1 MKKTN
6 KSALHFINEVAGKSR
21 LYIIF
26 LLLVQTV
33 LGISS
38 VFYALLLRGLID
50 CAVAHDSSK
59 MLTYCILFAALV
71 AGQIALRAVLRFL
84 EEYAKA
90 TYENAF
96 KSRLFA
102 GLLTHNYGAVTA
114 THSGEWM
121 NRLTSDTVVVSE
133 GLATIVPGVAG
144 MVTKMA
150 GALVVIL
157 IMETRFAY
165 ILVPGGVLLVLL
177 TYIFRKQLKKLHKQM
192 QEKDGLVRIF
202 LQEHL
207 GSLMIV
213 KAFGKEADSLTEAE
227 SHMSEHKKAR
237 MRKNHFSN
245 VCNIGFG
252 AVMNGAYVLGAV
264 YGAFG
269 IYNGTMTYGTFM
281 AMLQLISQIQNP
293 FANITGY
300 LPKYFA
306 MLASAERLMEIEAYE
321 KDKVREA
328 NDNYAGDE
336 ECVADAGDIEH
347 RYYADNK
354 DDDSKVRG
362 WKNHDS
368 TIDNNGAEYSGSID
382 KSRKSRHI
390 PDNST
395 FGLSHVDFTYLPPVV
410 IEGDTIMPIVLKDYS
425 LMIRKGEFVAF
436 TGPSGCGKSTVLKLM
451 MGLYTVDAGEVYG
464 CERSMFA
471 YVPQGN
477 QLMSGSIQDIITF
490 SDKNRTG
497 DEAGIHRAL
506 QIACADGFIAELEH
520 GIDTLLG
527 ECGLGLSEGQMQR
540 LAIARAIYSDRPVLL
555 LDEAT
560 SALDAG
566 TEETV
571 LENLRSMTDKTVII
585 VTHRPAAL
593 KLCDRQVAFGEERG

>member
-1 MKKTN
+1 MRKTN

-26 LLLVQTV
+26 LLLVQMA

-38 VFYALLLRGLID
+38 VVYALLLRGLID
-50 CAVAHDSSK
+50 GAVAHDRYR
-59 MLTYCILFAALV
+59 MLSYFVMFAALV

-84 EEYAKA
+84 EEFSKA
-90 TYENAF
+90 AYENAF
-96 KSRLFA
+96 KKRLFA
-102 GLLTHNYGAVTA
+102 GLLTHSYGVVTA

-144 MVTKMA
+144 MATKMS

-157 IMETRFAY
+157 IMEPRFVY
-165 ILVPGGVLLVLL
+165 ILLPGGVLLVLL
-177 TYIFRKQLKKLHKQM
+177 TYTFRKQLKKLHKQM

-207 GSLMIV
+207 GSMLIV
-213 KAFGKEADSLTEAE
+213 KAFGREEDTLSQAVW
-227 SHMSEHKKAR
+227 HMDEHKKAR
-237 MRKNHFSN
+237 MHKNHFSN

-306 MLASAERLMEIEAYE
+306 MLASAERLMEVEAYE
-321 KDKVREA
+321 KDKVRA
-328 NDNYAGDE
+328 WDAVCAKARMSDE
-336 ECVADAGDIEH
+336 Q
-347 RYYADNK
+347 
-354 DDDSKVRG
+354 
-362 WKNHDS
+362 
-368 TIDNNGAEYSGSID
+368 SGYIS
-382 KSRKSRHI
+382 
-390 PDNST
+390 DNST
-395 FGLSHVDFTYLPPVV
+395 FGLSHVDFTYLPPV
-410 IEGDTIMPIVLKDYS
+410 ITEGDTVMPIVLKDYS
-425 LMIRKGEFVAF
+425 LEIRKGEFVAF
-436 TGPSGCGKSTVLKLM
+436 TGPSGCGKSTVLKLL

-464 CERSMFA
+464 CRRNMFA

-477 QLMSGSIQDIITF
+477 QLMSGSIRDIITF
-490 SDKNRTG
+490 SDKDKSG
-497 DEAGIHRAL
+497 DESGIYRAL
-506 QIACADGFIAELEH
+506 RIACANGFIAELEQ

-527 ECGLGLSEGQMQR
+527 ERGLGLSEGQMQR

-566 TEETV
+566 TEEAV

-593 KLCDRQVAFGEERG
+593 KLCDRQVAFGEKYGKN

>member
-1 MKKTN
+1 MRKTN

-21 LYIIF
+21 LYILF
-26 LLLVQTV
+26 LLFLQMV

-50 CAVAHDSSK
+50 GAVAHDSSK
-59 MLTYCILFAALV
+59 MITYCVLFAALV
-71 AGQIALRAVLRFL
+71 VGQIALRAVLRFL

-114 THSGEWM
+114 IHSGEWM

-157 IMETRFAY
+157 IMEPRFAY
-165 ILVPGGVLLVLL
+165 ILVPGGILLVLL

-192 QEKDGLVRIF
+192 QEKDGFVRIF

-252 AVMNGAYVLGAV
+252 AVMNGAYVFGAV

-306 MLASAERLMEIEAYE
+306 MLASAERLMEIEAYA
-321 KDKVREA
+321 KDKSYGQK
-328 NDNYAGDE
+328 NYDN
-336 ECVADAGDIEH
+336 
-347 RYYADNK
+347 
-354 DDDSKVRG
+354 
-362 WKNHDS
+362 
-368 TIDNNGAEYSGSID
+368 TIDNNGAKYSGSID
-382 KSRKSRHI
+382 KSRKSRHS

-395 FGLSHVDFTYLPPVV
+395 FGLSHVDFTYLPPV
-410 IEGDTIMPIVLKDYS
+410 ITEGDTIMPIVLKDYS
-425 LMIRKGEFVAF
+425 LMIRKSEFVAF
-436 TGPSGCGKSTVLKLM
+436 TGPSGCGKSTVLKLL

-464 CERSMFA
+464 CDRSMFA

-477 QLMSGSIQDIITF
+477 QLMSGSIRDIITF

-506 QIACADGFIAELEH
+506 QIACADGFIAELEQ

-527 ECGLGLSEGQMQR
+527 ERGLGLSEGQMQR

-566 TEETV
+566 TEEAV

-593 KLCDRQVAFGEERG
+593 KLCDRQVAFGEEK

>member
-1 MKKTN
+1 MRKTN

-26 LLLVQTV
+26 LLLVQMA

-38 VFYALLLRGLID
+38 VVYALLLRGLID
-50 CAVAHDSSK
+50 GAVAHDRYR
-59 MLTYCILFAALV
+59 MLSYFVMFAALV

-84 EEYAKA
+84 EEFSKA
-90 TYENAF
+90 AYENAF
-96 KSRLFA
+96 KKRLFA
-102 GLLTHNYGAVTA
+102 GLLTHSYGVVTA

-133 GLATIVPGVAG
+133 GFATIVPGVAG
-144 MVTKMA
+144 MATKMA

-157 IMETRFAY
+157 IMEPRFVY
-165 ILVPGGVLLVLL
+165 ILLPGGVLLVLL

-207 GSLMIV
+207 GSLLIV
-213 KAFGKEADSLTEAE
+213 KAFGREEDTLSQAVW
-227 SHMSEHKKAR
+227 HMDEHKKAR
-237 MRKNHFSN
+237 MHKNHFSN

-306 MLASAERLMEIEAYE
+306 MLASAERLMEVEAYE
-321 KDKVREA
+321 KDKVRA
-328 NDNYAGDE
+328 WDAVCAKDRMSDE
-336 ECVADAGDIEH
+336 Q
-347 RYYADNK
+347 
-354 DDDSKVRG
+354 
-362 WKNHDS
+362 
-368 TIDNNGAEYSGSID
+368 SGY
-382 KSRKSRHI
+382 I

-395 FGLSHVDFTYLPPVV
+395 FGLSHVDFTYLPPV
-410 IEGDTIMPIVLKDYS
+410 ITEGDTVMPIVLKDCS
-425 LMIRKGEFVAF
+425 LEIRKGEFVAF
-436 TGPSGCGKSTVLKLM
+436 TGPSGCGKSTVLKLL

-464 CERSMFA
+464 CRRNMFA

-477 QLMSGSIQDIITF
+477 QLMSGSIRDIITF
-490 SDKNRTG
+490 SDKDKSG
-497 DEAGIHRAL
+497 DESGIYRAL
-506 QIACADGFIAELEH
+506 RIACANGFIAELEQ

-527 ECGLGLSEGQMQR
+527 ERGLGLSEGQMQR

-566 TEETV
+566 TEEAV

-593 KLCDRQVAFGEERG
+593 KLCDRQVAFGEKDGKN

>member
-21 LYIIF
+21 LYILF
-26 LLLVQTV
+26 LLFLQMV

-50 CAVAHDSSK
+50 GAVAHDSKK
-59 MLTYCILFAALV
+59 MLTFCVLFAALV

-96 KSRLFA
+96 KKRLFA

-157 IMETRFAY
+157 IMEPRFAY
-165 ILVPGGVLLVLL
+165 ILVPGGILLVLL

-252 AVMNGAYVLGAV
+252 AVMNGAYVFGAV

-306 MLASAERLMEIEAYE
+306 MLASAERLMEIEAYA
-321 KDKVREA
+321 KDKSYGQK
-328 NDNYAGDE
+328 NYDN
-336 ECVADAGDIEH
+336 
-347 RYYADNK
+347 
-354 DDDSKVRG
+354 
-362 WKNHDS
+362 
-368 TIDNNGAEYSGSID
+368 TIDNNGAKYSGSID
-382 KSRKSRHI
+382 KSRKSRHS

-395 FGLSHVDFTYLPPVV
+395 FGLSHVDFTYLPPV
-410 IEGDTIMPIVLKDYS
+410 ITEGDTIMPIVLKDYS

-464 CERSMFA
+464 CDRAMFA

-477 QLMSGSIQDIITF
+477 QLMSGSIRDIITF

-506 QIACADGFIAELEH
+506 QIACADGFIAELEQ

-527 ECGLGLSEGQMQR
+527 ERGLGLSEGQMQR

-566 TEETV
+566 TEEAV

-593 KLCDRQVAFGEERG
+593 KLCDRQIAFGEEK

>member
-1 MKKTN
+1 MRKN
-6 KSALHFINEVAGKSR
+6 NRSALWFISEVAGYSK

-26 LLLVQTV
+26 LLLVQMV

-50 CAVAHDSSK
+50 GAVAHDKTK
-59 MLTYCILFAALV
+59 MLSYCFLFVTLV
-71 AGQIALRAVLRFL
+71 VGQIALRALLRFL
-84 EEYAKA
+84 EEFSKA

-96 KSRLFA
+96 KKRLFA

-121 NRLTSDTVVVSE
+121 NRLTSDTVVVAE

-157 IMETRFAY
+157 IMEPRFAY
-165 ILVPGGVLLVLL
+165 ILVPGGILLVLL
-177 TYIFRKQLKKLHKQM
+177 TYIFRRQLKKLHKQM
-192 QEKDGLVRIF
+192 QEKDGLVRVF

-213 KAFGKEADSLTEAE
+213 KAFGREEDSLSQADECME
-227 SHMSEHKKAR
+227 EHKRAR

-245 VCNIGFG
+245 VCNVGFG
-252 AVMNGAYVLGAV
+252 TVMNGAYVLGAV
-264 YGAFG
+264 YGTFG

-306 MLASAERLMEIEAYE
+306 MIASAERLMEIEGYSEDVENTE
-321 KDKVREA
+321 KS
-328 NDNYAGDE
+328 E
-336 ECVADAGDIEH
+336 E
-347 RYYADNK
+347 
-354 DDDSKVRG
+354 
-362 WKNHDS
+362 
-368 TIDNNGAEYSGSID
+368 
-382 KSRKSRHI
+382 
-390 PDNST
+390 

-410 IEGDTIMPIVLKDYS
+410 TGENTAMPAVLKDYS
-425 LMIRKGEFVAF
+425 LEIRRGEFVAF
-436 TGPSGCGKSTVLKLM
+436 TGPSGCGKSTVLKLL

-464 CERSMFA
+464 CSRSMFA

-477 QLMSGSIQDIITF
+477 QLMSGSIRDIITF
-490 SDKNRTG
+490 SDKNKVE
-497 DEAGIHRAL
+497 DEAGIWRAAE
-506 QIACADGFIAELEH
+506 IACADSFLSELEQ

-527 ECGLGLSEGQMQR
+527 ERGLGLSEGQMQR
-540 LAIARAIYSDRPVLL
+540 LAIARAVYSDRPVLL

-566 TEETV
+566 TEQAV
-571 LENLRSMTDKTVII
+571 LENLRNMTDKTVII

-593 KLCDRQVAFGEERG
+593 KLCDRQIAFGENADS

>member
-1 MKKTN
+1 MMKN
-6 KSALHFINEVAGKSR
+6 RKSAMHFINEIAGKSR

-26 LLLVQTV
+26 LLLVQMV

-38 VFYALLLRGLID
+38 VFYAMLLRGLID
-50 CAVAHDSSK
+50 GAVAHDSKK
-59 MLTYCILFAALV
+59 MLTFCVLFAALV
-71 AGQIALRAVLRFL
+71 VGQIALRAVLRFL

-133 GLATIVPGVAG
+133 GLATIVPGVSG

-157 IMETRFAY
+157 IMEPRFAY
-165 ILVPGGVLLVLL
+165 ILVPGGILLVLL
-177 TYIFRKQLKKLHKQM
+177 TYIFRKQLKKRHKQM
-192 QEKDGLVRIF
+192 QEKDGFVRIF

-213 KAFGKEADSLTEAE
+213 KAFGKEEDSLTEAE

-252 AVMNGAYVLGAV
+252 AVMNGAYVFGAV

-306 MLASAERLMEIEAYE
+306 MLASAERLMEIEAYK
-321 KDKVREA
+321 KDEVR
-328 NDNYAGDE
+328 AGDE
-336 ECVADAGDIEH
+336 V
-347 RYYADNK
+347 YN
-354 DDDSKVRG
+354 V
-362 WKNHDS
+362 
-368 TIDNNGAEYSGSID
+368 
-382 KSRKSRHI
+382 
-390 PDNST
+390 DNST
-395 FGLSHVDFTYLPPVV
+395 FGLSHVDFTYLPPV
-410 IEGDTIMPIVLKDYS
+410 ITEGDAIMPIVLKDYS

-451 MGLYTVDAGEVYG
+451 MGLYTVDAGEVHG
-464 CERSMFA
+464 CDRSMFA

-477 QLMSGSIQDIITF
+477 QLMSGSIRDIITF
-490 SDKNRTG
+490 SDKDKTG
-497 DEAGIHRAL
+497 DEVGIYRAL
-506 QIACADGFIAELEH
+506 HIACADGFIAELEH

-527 ECGLGLSEGQMQR
+527 ERGMGLSEGQMQR

-566 TEETV
+566 TEEAV

-593 KLCDRQVAFGEERG
+593 KLCDRQVVFGEEK

>member
-21 LYIIF
+21 LYILF
-26 LLLVQTV
+26 LLFLQMV

-50 CAVAHDSSK
+50 GAVAHDSKK
-59 MLTYCILFAALV
+59 MLTFCVLFAALV

-144 MVTKMA
+144 MITKMA

-157 IMETRFAY
+157 IMEPRFAY
-165 ILVPGGVLLVLL
+165 ILVPGGILLVLL

-192 QEKDGLVRIF
+192 QEKDGFVRIF

-252 AVMNGAYVLGAV
+252 AVMNGAYVFGAV

-306 MLASAERLMEIEAYE
+306 MLASAERLMEIEAYA
-321 KDKVREA
+321 KDKSYGQK
-328 NDNYAGDE
+328 NYDN
-336 ECVADAGDIEH
+336 
-347 RYYADNK
+347 
-354 DDDSKVRG
+354 
-362 WKNHDS
+362 
-368 TIDNNGAEYSGSID
+368 TIDNNGAKYSGSID
-382 KSRKSRHI
+382 KSRKSRHS

-395 FGLSHVDFTYLPPVV
+395 FGLSHVDFTYLPPV
-410 IEGDTIMPIVLKDYS
+410 ITEGDTIMPIVLKDYS
-425 LMIRKGEFVAF
+425 LMIRKSEFVAF
-436 TGPSGCGKSTVLKLM
+436 TGPSGCGKSTVLKLL

-464 CERSMFA
+464 CDRSMFA

-477 QLMSGSIQDIITF
+477 QLMSGSIRDIITF

-497 DEAGIHRAL
+497 DEAGIHGAL
-506 QIACADGFIAELEH
+506 QIACADGFIAELEQ

-527 ECGLGLSEGQMQR
+527 ERGLGLSEGQMQR

-566 TEETV
+566 TEEAV

-593 KLCDRQVAFGEERG
+593 KLCDRQVAFGEEK

>member
-1 MKKTN
+1 M
-6 KSALHFINEVAGKSR
+6 
-21 LYIIF
+21 
-26 LLLVQTV
+26 V

-50 CAVAHDSSK
+50 GAVAHDKTK
-59 MLTYCILFAALV
+59 MLTYCFLFAALV
-71 AGQIALRAVLRFL
+71 VGQIALRALLRFL
-84 EEYAKA
+84 EEFSKA

-96 KSRLFA
+96 KKRLFA

-121 NRLTSDTVVVSE
+121 NRLTSDTVVVAE

-157 IMETRFAY
+157 IMEPRFAY
-165 ILVPGGVLLVLL
+165 ILVPGGILLVLL
-177 TYIFRKQLKKLHKQM
+177 TYIFRRQLKKLHKQM
-192 QEKDGLVRIF
+192 QEKDGLVRVF

-213 KAFGKEADSLTEAE
+213 KAFGREADSLSQADECME
-227 SHMSEHKKAR
+227 EHKRAR

-245 VCNIGFG
+245 VCNVGFG

-264 YGAFG
+264 YGTFG

-306 MLASAERLMEIEAYE
+306 MLASAERLMEIEGYSEDVENTE
-321 KDKVREA
+321 KSSM
-328 NDNYAGDE
+328 Y
-336 ECVADAGDIEH
+336 
-347 RYYADNK
+347 
-354 DDDSKVRG
+354 
-362 WKNHDS
+362 
-368 TIDNNGAEYSGSID
+368 TIQED
-382 KSRKSRHI
+382 KSVSNGLTQGVDREM
-390 PDNST
+390 DYGT

-410 IEGDTIMPIVLKDYS
+410 TGEDTVMPVVLKDYS
-425 LMIRKGEFVAF
+425 LKIKKGEFIAF
-436 TGPSGCGKSTVLKLM
+436 TGPSGCGKSTVLKLL

-464 CERSMFA
+464 CSRSMFA

-477 QLMSGSIQDIITF
+477 QLMSGSIRDIITF
-490 SDKNRTG
+490 SDKNKVE
-497 DEAGIHRAL
+497 DEAGIWRAVE
-506 QIACADGFIAELEH
+506 IACADSFISELEQ

-527 ECGLGLSEGQMQR
+527 ERGLGLSEGQMQR
-540 LAIARAIYSDRPVLL
+540 LAIARAVYSDRPVLL

-566 TEETV
+566 TEQAV
-571 LENLRSMTDKTVII
+571 LENLRNMTDKTVII

-593 KLCDRQVAFGEERG
+593 KLCDRQIAFGENAAS

>member
-1 MKKTN
+1 M
-6 KSALHFINEVAGKSR
+6 
-21 LYIIF
+21 
-26 LLLVQTV
+26 
-33 LGISS
+33 
-38 VFYALLLRGLID
+38 
-50 CAVAHDSSK
+50 AHDSSK
-59 MLTYCILFAALV
+59 MITYCILFAALV

-90 TYENAF
+90 TYENEF

-144 MVTKMA
+144 MITKMA
-150 GALVVIL
+150 GALVIIL
-157 IMETRFAY
+157 IMEPRFAY

-177 TYIFRKQLKKLHKQM
+177 SYIFRKQLKKLHKQM

-202 LQEHL
+202 LQENL

-213 KAFGKEADSLTEAE
+213 KAFGKEKDSLTEAE

-252 AVMNGAYVLGAV
+252 AVMNGAYVFGAV

-306 MLASAERLMEIEAYE
+306 MLASAERLMEIEAYK
-321 KDKVREA
+321 KDEVR
-328 NDNYAGDE
+328 AGDE
-336 ECVADAGDIEH
+336 V
-347 RYYADNK
+347 YN
-354 DDDSKVRG
+354 V
-362 WKNHDS
+362 
-368 TIDNNGAEYSGSID
+368 
-382 KSRKSRHI
+382 
-390 PDNST
+390 DNST
-395 FGLSHVDFTYLPPVV
+395 FGLSHVDFTYLPPV
-410 IEGDTIMPIVLKDYS
+410 ITEGDAIMPIVLKDYS

-464 CERSMFA
+464 CDRLMFA

-477 QLMSGSIQDIITF
+477 QLMSGSIRDIITF
-490 SDKNRTG
+490 SDKDKTG
-497 DEAGIHRAL
+497 DEVGIYRAL
-506 QIACADGFIAELEH
+506 HIACADGFIAELEH

-527 ECGLGLSEGQMQR
+527 ERGMGLSEGQMQR

-566 TEETV
+566 TEEAV

-593 KLCDRQVAFGEERG
+593 KLCDRQVVFGEEK

>member
-1 MKKTN
+1 MYLLNSDGGMTRLSMRKTN

-26 LLLVQTV
+26 LLLVQMV

-50 CAVAHDSSK
+50 GAVAHDSKK
-59 MLTYCILFAALV
+59 MLTFCVLFAALV
-71 AGQIALRAVLRFL
+71 VGQIALRAVLRFL

-144 MVTKMA
+144 MITKMA

-157 IMETRFAY
+157 IMEPRFAY
-165 ILVPGGVLLVLL
+165 ILVPGGILLVLL

-252 AVMNGAYVLGAV
+252 AVMNGAYVFGAV

-306 MLASAERLMEIEAYE
+306 MLASAERLMEIEVYE
-321 KDKVREA
+321 KDKVRALEKVCA
-328 NDNYAGDE
+328 
-336 ECVADAGDIEH
+336 
-347 RYYADNK
+347 
-354 DDDSKVRG
+354 KVRMS
-362 WKNHDS
+362 D
-368 TIDNNGAEYSGSID
+368 EQ
-382 KSRKSRHI
+382 SRYT

-395 FGLSHVDFTYLPPVV
+395 FGLSHVDFTYLPPV
-410 IEGDTIMPIVLKDYS
+410 ITEGDTIMPIVLKDCS

-436 TGPSGCGKSTVLKLM
+436 TGSSGCGKSTVLKLL

-464 CERSMFA
+464 CDRSMFA

-477 QLMSGSIQDIITF
+477 QLMSGSIRDIITF
-490 SDKNRTG
+490 SDKDKSG
-497 DEAGIHRAL
+497 DEAGIYRAL
-506 QIACADGFIAELEH
+506 RIACADGFIAELEQ

-527 ECGLGLSEGQMQR
+527 ERGLGLSEGQMQR

-566 TEETV
+566 TEEAV
-571 LENLRSMTDKTVII
+571 LWNLRSMTDKTVII

-593 KLCDRQVAFGEERG
+593 KLCDRQVAFGEEK

>member
-1 MKKTN
+1 MKKN
-6 KSALHFINEVAGKSR
+6 KSALHYISEVAGHGK
-21 LYIIF
+21 LYILF
-26 LLLVQTV
+26 LLLVQMV

-50 CAVAHDSSK
+50 GAVAHDRYR
-59 MLTYCILFAALV
+59 MLSYCVMFAALV

-84 EEYAKA
+84 EEFSKA
-90 TYENAF
+90 AYENAF
-96 KSRLFA
+96 KKRLFA
-102 GLLTHNYGAVTA
+102 DLLTRSYGVVTA

-121 NRLTSDTVVVSE
+121 NRLTSDTVVVAE

-157 IMETRFAY
+157 VMEPRFAY

-213 KAFGKEADSLTEAE
+213 KAFGREEDTLTQAVL
-227 SHMSEHKKAR
+227 HMDEHKKAR

-245 VCNIGFG
+245 ICNIGFG

-269 IYNGTMTYGTFM
+269 IYNGSMTYGTFM

-306 MLASAERLMEIEAYE
+306 MLASAERLMEIEGYGEDAE
-321 KDKVREA
+321 NVAIHAAKDA
-328 NDNYAGDE
+328 
-336 ECVADAGDIEH
+336 
-347 RYYADNK
+347 
-354 DDDSKVRG
+354 DDSYGETMDEPAHVSDG
-362 WKNHDS
+362 L
-368 TIDNNGAEYSGSID
+368 TSG
-382 KSRKSRHI
+382 
-390 PDNST
+390 T
-395 FGLSHVDFTYLPPVV
+395 AFGLSHVDFTYLPPV
-410 IEGDTIMPIVLKDYS
+410 ITEGETVMPIVLKDYS
-425 LMIRKGEFVAF
+425 LEIRKGEFVAF
-436 TGPSGCGKSTVLKLM
+436 TGPSGCGKSTVLKIL

-464 CERSMFA
+464 CRRNMFA

-477 QLMSGSIQDIITF
+477 QLMSGSIRDIITF
-490 SDKNRTG
+490 SDSSKQQ

-506 QIACADGFIAELEH
+506 QIVCADGFIAELEQD
-520 GIDTLLG
+520 IDTLLG
-527 ECGLGLSEGQMQR
+527 ERGLGLSEGQMQR
-540 LAIARAIYSDRPVLL
+540 LAIARAVYSDRPVLL

-560 SALDAG
+560 SALDAE
-566 TEETV
+566 TEKAV
-571 LENLRSMTDKTVII
+571 LENLRSMTEKTVII

-593 KLCDRQVAFGEERG
+593 KLCDRRIIFGEKEGG

>member
-1 MKKTN
+1 MRKTN
-6 KSALHFINEVAGKSR
+6 KSALHFINEVAGKGR

-26 LLLVQTV
+26 LLLVQMV

-50 CAVAHDSSK
+50 GAVAHDSSK
-59 MLTYCILFAALV
+59 MITYCILFAALV

-90 TYENAF
+90 TYENEF

-144 MVTKMA
+144 MITKMA
-150 GALVVIL
+150 GALVIIL
-157 IMETRFAY
+157 IMEPRFAY

-177 TYIFRKQLKKLHKQM
+177 SYIFRKQLKKRHKQM

-213 KAFGKEADSLTEAE
+213 KAFGKEKDSLTEAE

-252 AVMNGAYVLGAV
+252 AVMNGAYVFGAV

-306 MLASAERLMEIEAYE
+306 MLASAERLMEIEAYK
-321 KDKVREA
+321 KDEVR
-328 NDNYAGDE
+328 AGDE
-336 ECVADAGDIEH
+336 V
-347 RYYADNK
+347 YN
-354 DDDSKVRG
+354 V
-362 WKNHDS
+362 
-368 TIDNNGAEYSGSID
+368 
-382 KSRKSRHI
+382 
-390 PDNST
+390 DNST
-395 FGLSHVDFTYLPPVV
+395 FGLSHVDFTYLPPV
-410 IEGDTIMPIVLKDYS
+410 ITEGDAIMPIVLKDYS

-464 CERSMFA
+464 CDRLMFA

-477 QLMSGSIQDIITF
+477 QLMSGSIRDIITF
-490 SDKNRTG
+490 SDKDKTG
-497 DEAGIHRAL
+497 DEVGIYRAL
-506 QIACADGFIAELEH
+506 HIACADGFIAELEH

-527 ECGLGLSEGQMQR
+527 ERGMGLSEGQMQR

-566 TEETV
+566 TEEAV

-593 KLCDRQVAFGEERG
+593 KLCDRQVVFGEEK

>member
-1 MKKTN
+1 M
-6 KSALHFINEVAGKSR
+6 A
-21 LYIIF
+21 
-26 LLLVQTV
+26 

-38 VFYALLLRGLID
+38 VVYALLLRGLID
-50 CAVAHDSSK
+50 GAVAHDRYR
-59 MLTYCILFAALV
+59 MLSYFVMFAALV

-84 EEYAKA
+84 EEFSKA
-90 TYENAF
+90 AYENAF
-96 KSRLFA
+96 KKRLFA
-102 GLLTHNYGAVTA
+102 GLLTHSYGVVTA

-133 GLATIVPGVAG
+133 GLVTIVPGVAG
-144 MVTKMA
+144 MATKMA

-157 IMETRFAY
+157 IMEPRFVY
-165 ILVPGGVLLVLL
+165 ILLPGGVFLVLL

-207 GSLMIV
+207 GSLLIV
-213 KAFGKEADSLTEAE
+213 KAFGREEDTLSQAVW
-227 SHMSEHKKAR
+227 HMDEHKKAR
-237 MRKNHFSN
+237 MHKNHFSN

-306 MLASAERLMEIEAYE
+306 MLASAERLMEVEAYE
-321 KDKVREA
+321 KDKVRA
-328 NDNYAGDE
+328 WDAVCVKARMSDE
-336 ECVADAGDIEH
+336 Q
-347 RYYADNK
+347 
-354 DDDSKVRG
+354 
-362 WKNHDS
+362 
-368 TIDNNGAEYSGSID
+368 SGY
-382 KSRKSRHI
+382 I

-395 FGLSHVDFTYLPPVV
+395 FGLSHVDFTYLPPV
-410 IEGDTIMPIVLKDYS
+410 ITEGDTVMPIVLKDYS
-425 LMIRKGEFVAF
+425 LEIRKGEFVAF
-436 TGPSGCGKSTVLKLM
+436 TGPSGCGKSTVLKLL

-464 CERSMFA
+464 CRRNMFA
-471 YVPQGN
+471 YVPQEN
-477 QLMSGSIQDIITF
+477 QLMSGSIRDIITF
-490 SDKNRTG
+490 SDKDKSG
-497 DEAGIHRAL
+497 DESGIYRAL
-506 QIACADGFIAELEH
+506 RIACANGFIAELEQ

-527 ECGLGLSEGQMQR
+527 ERGLGLSEGQMQR

-560 SALDAG
+560 SALDAR
-566 TEETV
+566 TEEAV

-593 KLCDRQVAFGEERG
+593 KLCDRQVAFGEKDGKN

>member
-1 MKKTN
+1 MYLLNGDGGMTGLSMRKTN
-6 KSALHFINEVAGKSR
+6 ESALHFINEVAGKSR

-26 LLLVQTV
+26 LLLVQMV

-38 VFYALLLRGLID
+38 VFYALFLRGLID
-50 CAVAHDSSK
+50 GAVAHDSKK
-59 MLTYCILFAALV
+59 MLTFCVLFAALV
-71 AGQIALRAVLRFL
+71 VGQIALRAVLRFL

-144 MVTKMA
+144 MITKMA

-157 IMETRFAY
+157 IMEPRFAY
-165 ILVPGGVLLVLL
+165 ILVPGGILLVLL

-192 QEKDGLVRIF
+192 QEKDGFVRIF

-227 SHMSEHKKAR
+227 CHMSEHKKAR

-321 KDKVREA
+321 KDKVRA
-328 NDNYAGDE
+328 LE
-336 ECVADAGDIEH
+336 EVCVKTGMSDGQS
-347 RYYADNK
+347 RY
-354 DDDSKVRG
+354 
-362 WKNHDS
+362 
-368 TIDNNGAEYSGSID
+368 T
-382 KSRKSRHI
+382 

-395 FGLSHVDFTYLPPVV
+395 FGLSHVDFTYLPPV
-410 IEGDTIMPIVLKDYS
+410 ITEGDTIMPIVLKDYS

-436 TGPSGCGKSTVLKLM
+436 TGPSGCGKSTVLKLL

-464 CERSMFA
+464 CRRNLFA

-477 QLMSGSIQDIITF
+477 QLMSGSIRDIITF
-490 SDKNRTG
+490 SDKDKSG
-497 DEAGIHRAL
+497 DESGIYRAL
-506 QIACADGFIAELEH
+506 RIACADGFIAELEQ

-527 ECGLGLSEGQMQR
+527 ERGLGLSEGQMQR

-566 TEETV
+566 TEEAV

-593 KLCDRQVAFGEERG
+593 KLCDRQVAFGEEK

>member
-1 MKKTN
+1 MRKAN

-26 LLLVQTV
+26 LLLVQMV

-50 CAVAHDSSK
+50 GAVAHDSSK

-96 KSRLFA
+96 KSWLFA

-157 IMETRFAY
+157 IMEPRFAY
-165 ILVPGGVLLVLL
+165 ILVPGGILLVLL

-227 SHMSEHKKAR
+227 NHMSEHKKAR

-306 MLASAERLMEIEAYE
+306 MLASAERLMEIEAYA
-321 KDKVREA
+321 KDELR
-328 NDNYAGDE
+328 DRDE
-336 ECVADAGDIEH
+336 GCVAGEVQTEH
-347 RYYADNK
+347 KAYMAD
-354 DDDSKVRG
+354 
-362 WKNHDS
+362 
-368 TIDNNGAEYSGSID
+368 TIDNGAEYSGSID

-410 IEGDTIMPIVLKDYS
+410 TEGDVIMPIVLNDYS

-464 CERSMFA
+464 CDRSMFA

-477 QLMSGSIQDIITF
+477 QLMSGSIRDIITF

-497 DEAGIHRAL
+497 DETGIHRAL

-527 ECGLGLSEGQMQR
+527 ERGLGLSEGQMQR

-566 TEETV
+566 TEEAV

-593 KLCDRQVAFGEERG
+593 KLCDRQVAFGEEK

>member
-1 MKKTN
+1 
-6 KSALHFINEVAGKSR
+6 
-21 LYIIF
+21 
-26 LLLVQTV
+26 
-33 LGISS
+33 
-38 VFYALLLRGLID
+38 
-50 CAVAHDSSK
+50 
-59 MLTYCILFAALV
+59 
-71 AGQIALRAVLRFL
+71 
-84 EEYAKA
+84 
-90 TYENAF
+90 
-96 KSRLFA
+96 
-102 GLLTHNYGAVTA
+102 
-114 THSGEWM
+114 
-121 NRLTSDTVVVSE
+121 
-133 GLATIVPGVAG
+133 

-157 IMETRFAY
+157 IMEPRFAY
-165 ILVPGGVLLVLL
+165 ILMPGGILLVLL

-227 SHMSEHKKAR
+227 SHMNEHKKAR
-237 MRKNHFSN
+237 MRKN
-245 VCNIGFG
+245 
-252 AVMNGAYVLGAV
+252 L
-264 YGAFG
+264 
-269 IYNGTMTYGTFM
+269 
-281 AMLQLISQIQNP
+281 
-293 FANITGY
+293 TGY

-321 KDKVREA
+321 KDEVK
-328 NDNYAGDE
+328 Y
-336 ECVADAGDIEH
+336 
-347 RYYADNK
+347 
-354 DDDSKVRG
+354 
-362 WKNHDS
+362 
-368 TIDNNGAEYSGSID
+368 
-382 KSRKSRHI
+382 I

-395 FGLSHVDFTYLPPVV
+395 FGLSHVDFTYLPPV
-410 IEGDTIMPIVLKDYS
+410 ITEGDTIMPIVLKDYS

-464 CERSMFA
+464 CDRSMFA

-477 QLMSGSIQDIITF
+477 QLMSGSIRDIITF

-497 DEAGIHRAL
+497 DEAGIHTAL

-527 ECGLGLSEGQMQR
+527 ERGLGLSEGQMQR

-566 TEETV
+566 T
-571 LENLRSMTDKTVII
+571 
-585 VTHRPAAL
+585 
-593 KLCDRQVAFGEERG
+593 

>member
-1 MKKTN
+1 MYLLNSDGGMTRLSMRKTN

-26 LLLVQTV
+26 LLLVQMV

-50 CAVAHDSSK
+50 GAVAHDSKK
-59 MLTYCILFAALV
+59 MLTFCVLFAALV
-71 AGQIALRAVLRFL
+71 VGQIALRAVLRFL

-157 IMETRFAY
+157 IMEPRFAY
-165 ILVPGGVLLVLL
+165 ILVPGGILLVLL

-252 AVMNGAYVLGAV
+252 AVMNGAYVFGAV

-306 MLASAERLMEIEAYE
+306 MLASAERLMEIEVYE
-321 KDKVREA
+321 KDKVRALEKVCA
-328 NDNYAGDE
+328 
-336 ECVADAGDIEH
+336 
-347 RYYADNK
+347 
-354 DDDSKVRG
+354 KVRMS
-362 WKNHDS
+362 D
-368 TIDNNGAEYSGSID
+368 EQ
-382 KSRKSRHI
+382 SRYT

-395 FGLSHVDFTYLPPVV
+395 FGLSHVDFTYLPPV
-410 IEGDTIMPIVLKDYS
+410 ITEGDTIMPIVLKDCS

-436 TGPSGCGKSTVLKLM
+436 TGSSGCGKSTVLKLL

-464 CERSMFA
+464 CDRSMFA

-477 QLMSGSIQDIITF
+477 QLMSGSIRDIITF
-490 SDKNRTG
+490 SDKDKSG
-497 DEAGIHRAL
+497 DEAGIYRAL
-506 QIACADGFIAELEH
+506 RIACADGFIAELEQ

-527 ECGLGLSEGQMQR
+527 ERGLGLSEGQMQR

-566 TEETV
+566 TEEAV
-571 LENLRSMTDKTVII
+571 LWNLRSMTDKTVII

-593 KLCDRQVAFGEERG
+593 KLCDRQVAFGEEK

>member
-21 LYIIF
+21 LYILF
-26 LLLVQTV
+26 LLFLQMV

-50 CAVAHDSSK
+50 GAVAHDSKK
-59 MLTYCILFAALV
+59 MLTFCVLFAALV

-144 MVTKMA
+144 MITKMA

-157 IMETRFAY
+157 IMEPRFAY
-165 ILVPGGVLLVLL
+165 ILVPGGILLVLL

-192 QEKDGLVRIF
+192 QEKDGFVRIF

-252 AVMNGAYVLGAV
+252 AVMNGAYVFGAV

-306 MLASAERLMEIEAYE
+306 MLASAERLMEIEAYA
-321 KDKVREA
+321 KDKSYGQK
-328 NDNYAGDE
+328 NYDN
-336 ECVADAGDIEH
+336 
-347 RYYADNK
+347 
-354 DDDSKVRG
+354 
-362 WKNHDS
+362 
-368 TIDNNGAEYSGSID
+368 TIDNNGAKYSGSID
-382 KSRKSRHI
+382 KSRKSRRS

-395 FGLSHVDFTYLPPVV
+395 FGLSHVDFTYLPPV
-410 IEGDTIMPIVLKDYS
+410 ITEGDTIMPIVLKDYS

-464 CERSMFA
+464 CDRLMFA

-477 QLMSGSIQDIITF
+477 QLMSGSIRDIITF

-506 QIACADGFIAELEH
+506 QIACADGFIAELEQ

-527 ECGLGLSEGQMQR
+527 ERGLGLSEGQMQR

-566 TEETV
+566 TEEAV

-593 KLCDRQVAFGEERG
+593 KLCDRQVAFGEEK

>member
-1 MKKTN
+1 MRKTN
-6 KSALHFINEVAGKSR
+6 KSALHFINEVAGKGR

-26 LLLVQTV
+26 LLLVQMV

-50 CAVAHDSSK
+50 GAVAHDSSK
-59 MLTYCILFAALV
+59 MITYCILFAALV

-90 TYENAF
+90 TYENEF

-144 MVTKMA
+144 MITKMV
-150 GALVVIL
+150 GALVIIL
-157 IMETRFAY
+157 IMEPRFAY

-177 TYIFRKQLKKLHKQM
+177 SYIFRKQLKKLHKQM

-213 KAFGKEADSLTEAE
+213 KAFGKEKDSLTEAE

-252 AVMNGAYVLGAV
+252 AVMNGAYVFGAV

-306 MLASAERLMEIEAYE
+306 MLASAERLMEIEAYK
-321 KDKVREA
+321 KDEVR
-328 NDNYAGDE
+328 AGDE
-336 ECVADAGDIEH
+336 V
-347 RYYADNK
+347 YN
-354 DDDSKVRG
+354 V
-362 WKNHDS
+362 
-368 TIDNNGAEYSGSID
+368 
-382 KSRKSRHI
+382 
-390 PDNST
+390 DNST
-395 FGLSHVDFTYLPPVV
+395 FGLSHVDFTYLPPV
-410 IEGDTIMPIVLKDYS
+410 ITEGDAIMPIVLKDYS

-464 CERSMFA
+464 CDRLMFA

-477 QLMSGSIQDIITF
+477 QLMSGSIRDIITF
-490 SDKNRTG
+490 SDKDKTG
-497 DEAGIHRAL
+497 DEVGIYRAL
-506 QIACADGFIAELEH
+506 HIACADGFIAELEH

-527 ECGLGLSEGQMQR
+527 ERGMGLSEGQMQR

-566 TEETV
+566 TEEAV

-593 KLCDRQVAFGEERG
+593 KLCDRQVVFGEEK

>member
-1 MKKTN
+1 MYLLNSDGGMTRLSMRKTN

-26 LLLVQTV
+26 LLLVQMV

-50 CAVAHDSSK
+50 GAVAHDSKK
-59 MLTYCILFAALV
+59 MLTFCVLFAALV

-144 MVTKMA
+144 MITKMA

-157 IMETRFAY
+157 IMEPRFAY
-165 ILVPGGVLLVLL
+165 ILVPGGILLVLL

-192 QEKDGLVRIF
+192 QEKDGFVRIF

-252 AVMNGAYVLGAV
+252 AVMNGAYVFGAV

-306 MLASAERLMEIEAYE
+306 MLASAERLMEIEVYE
-321 KDKVREA
+321 KDKVRALEKVCA
-328 NDNYAGDE
+328 
-336 ECVADAGDIEH
+336 
-347 RYYADNK
+347 
-354 DDDSKVRG
+354 KVRMS
-362 WKNHDS
+362 D
-368 TIDNNGAEYSGSID
+368 EQ
-382 KSRKSRHI
+382 SRYT

-395 FGLSHVDFTYLPPVV
+395 FGLSHVDFTYLPPV
-410 IEGDTIMPIVLKDYS
+410 ITEGDTIMPIVLKDCS

-436 TGPSGCGKSTVLKLM
+436 TGSSGCGKSTVLKLL

-464 CERSMFA
+464 CDRSMFA

-477 QLMSGSIQDIITF
+477 QLMSGSIRDIITF
-490 SDKNRTG
+490 SDKDKSG
-497 DEAGIHRAL
+497 DEAGIYRAL
-506 QIACADGFIAELEH
+506 RIACADGFIAELEQ

-527 ECGLGLSEGQMQR
+527 ERGLGLSEGQMQR

-566 TEETV
+566 TEEAV
-571 LENLRSMTDKTVII
+571 LWNLRSMTDKTVII

-593 KLCDRQVAFGEERG
+593 KLCDRQIAFGEEK

>member
-1 MKKTN
+1 MMKN
-6 KSALHFINEVAGKSR
+6 SRSALHFINEVAGKSR

-26 LLLVQTV
+26 LLLVQMV

-50 CAVAHDSSK
+50 GAVAHDSKK
-59 MLTYCILFAALV
+59 MLTFCVLFAALV
-71 AGQIALRAVLRFL
+71 VGQIAIRAVLRFL

-157 IMETRFAY
+157 IMEPRFAY
-165 ILVPGGVLLVLL
+165 ILVPGGILLVLL

-213 KAFGKEADSLTEAE
+213 KAFGKEADSLTQAE
-227 SHMSEHKKAR
+227 SHMCEHKKAR

-300 LPKYFA
+300 LPKCFA
-306 MLASAERLMEIEAYE
+306 MLASAERLMEIEAYK
-321 KDKVREA
+321 KDEVR
-328 NDNYAGDE
+328 AGDE
-336 ECVADAGDIEH
+336 V
-347 RYYADNK
+347 YN
-354 DDDSKVRG
+354 V
-362 WKNHDS
+362 
-368 TIDNNGAEYSGSID
+368 
-382 KSRKSRHI
+382 
-390 PDNST
+390 DNST
-395 FGLSHVDFTYLPPVV
+395 FGLSHVDFTYLPPV
-410 IEGDTIMPIVLKDYS
+410 ITEGDAIMPIVLKDYS

-464 CERSMFA
+464 CDRLMFA

-477 QLMSGSIQDIITF
+477 QLMSGSIRDIITF
-490 SDKNRTG
+490 SDKDKTG
-497 DEAGIHRAL
+497 DEVGIYRAL
-506 QIACADGFIAELEH
+506 HIACADGFIAELEH

-527 ECGLGLSEGQMQR
+527 ERGMGLSEGQMQR

-566 TEETV
+566 TEEAV

-593 KLCDRQVAFGEERG
+593 KLCDRQVIFGEEK

>member
-1 MKKTN
+1 MRKTN
-6 KSALHFINEVAGKSR
+6 KSALQFINEVAGKSR
-21 LYIIF
+21 LYILF
-26 LLLVQTV
+26 LLLVQMV

-50 CAVAHDSSK
+50 GAVAHDSKK
-59 MLTYCILFAALV
+59 MLTYCVLFAALV

-157 IMETRFAY
+157 IMEPRFAY
-165 ILVPGGVLLVLL
+165 ILVPGGILLVLL

-269 IYNGTMTYGTFM
+269 IYTGTMTYGTFM

-328 NDNYAGDE
+328 NVNYAGDE

-347 RYYADNK
+347 RCYADNK

-368 TIDNNGAEYSGSID
+368 T
-382 KSRKSRHI
+382 
-390 PDNST
+390 

-410 IEGDTIMPIVLKDYS
+410 TEGDTIMPIVLKDYS

-477 QLMSGSIQDIITF
+477 QLMSGSIRDIITF

-506 QIACADGFIAELEH
+506 QIASADGFIAELEY

-527 ECGLGLSEGQMQR
+527 ERGLGLSEGQMQR

>member
-1 MKKTN
+1 MYLLNSDGGMTRLSMRKTN

-26 LLLVQTV
+26 LLLVQMV

-50 CAVAHDSSK
+50 GAVAHDSKK
-59 MLTYCILFAALV
+59 MLTFCVLFAALV
-71 AGQIALRAVLRFL
+71 VGQIALRAVLRFL

-157 IMETRFAY
+157 IMEPRFAY
-165 ILVPGGVLLVLL
+165 ILVPGGILLVLL

-252 AVMNGAYVLGAV
+252 AVMNGAYVFGAV

-306 MLASAERLMEIEAYE
+306 MLASAERLMEIEVYE
-321 KDKVREA
+321 KDKVRALEKVCA
-328 NDNYAGDE
+328 
-336 ECVADAGDIEH
+336 
-347 RYYADNK
+347 
-354 DDDSKVRG
+354 KVRMS
-362 WKNHDS
+362 D
-368 TIDNNGAEYSGSID
+368 EQ
-382 KSRKSRHI
+382 SRYT

-395 FGLSHVDFTYLPPVV
+395 FGLSHVDFTYLPPV
-410 IEGDTIMPIVLKDYS
+410 ITEGDTIMPIVLKDYS
-425 LMIRKGEFVAF
+425 LEIRKGEFVAF
-436 TGPSGCGKSTVLKLM
+436 TGSSGCGKSTVLKLL

-464 CERSMFA
+464 CDRSMFA

-477 QLMSGSIQDIITF
+477 QLMSGSIRDIITF
-490 SDKNRTG
+490 SDKDKSG
-497 DEAGIHRAL
+497 DEAGIYRAL
-506 QIACADGFIAELEH
+506 RIACADGFIAELEQ

-527 ECGLGLSEGQMQR
+527 ERGLGLSEGQMQR

-566 TEETV
+566 TEEAV
-571 LENLRSMTDKTVII
+571 LWNLRSMTDKTVII

-593 KLCDRQVAFGEERG
+593 KLCDRQIAFGEEK

>member
-1 MKKTN
+1 MKN
-6 KSALHFINEVAGKSR
+6 SRSALHFINEVAGKSR

-26 LLLVQTV
+26 LLLVQMV

-50 CAVAHDSSK
+50 GAVAHDKTK
-59 MLTYCILFAALV
+59 MLTYCFLFVALV
-71 AGQIALRAVLRFL
+71 VGQIALRALLRFL
-84 EEYAKA
+84 EEFSKA

-96 KSRLFA
+96 KKRLFA

-121 NRLTSDTVVVSE
+121 NRLTSDTVVVAE

-157 IMETRFAY
+157 IMEPRFAY
-165 ILVPGGVLLVLL
+165 ILVPGGIFLVLL
-177 TYIFRKQLKKLHKQM
+177 TYIFRRQLKKLHKQM
-192 QEKDGLVRIF
+192 QEKDGLVRVF

-213 KAFGKEADSLTEAE
+213 KAFGREADSLSQADGCME
-227 SHMSEHKKAR
+227 EHKRAR

-245 VCNIGFG
+245 VCNVGFG

-269 IYNGTMTYGTFM
+269 IYNGTMAYGTFM

-306 MLASAERLMEIEAYE
+306 MLASAERLMEIEGYSRDMENTE
-321 KDKVREA
+321 KSSMYMVQAEEKSVR
-328 NDNYAGDE
+328 
-336 ECVADAGDIEH
+336 
-347 RYYADNK
+347 
-354 DDDSKVRG
+354 
-362 WKNHDS
+362 
-368 TIDNNGAEYSGSID
+368 NGLAQVVDREMDYG
-382 KSRKSRHI
+382 
-390 PDNST
+390 T

-410 IEGDTIMPIVLKDYS
+410 TGENTAMPAVLKDYS
-425 LMIRKGEFVAF
+425 LEIRRGEFVAF
-436 TGPSGCGKSTVLKLM
+436 TGPSGCGKSTVLKLL

-464 CERSMFA
+464 CSRSMFA

-477 QLMSGSIQDIITF
+477 QLMSGSIRDIITF
-490 SDKNRTG
+490 SDKNKVE
-497 DEAGIHRAL
+497 DEAGIWRAAEV
-506 QIACADGFIAELEH
+506 ACADRFLSELEQ

-527 ECGLGLSEGQMQR
+527 ERGLGLSEGQMQR
-540 LAIARAIYSDRPVLL
+540 LAIARAVYSDRPVLL

-566 TEETV
+566 TEQAV
-571 LENLRSMTDKTVII
+571 LENLRNMTDKTVII

-593 KLCDRQVAFGEERG
+593 KLCDRQITFGENAAS

>member
-21 LYIIF
+21 LYILF
-26 LLLVQTV
+26 LLFLQMI

-50 CAVAHDSSK
+50 GAVAHDSTK
-59 MLTYCILFAALV
+59 MLTFCVLFAALV
-71 AGQIALRAVLRFL
+71 VGQIALRAVLRFL

-157 IMETRFAY
+157 IMEPRFAY
-165 ILVPGGVLLVLL
+165 ILVPGGILLVLL
-177 TYIFRKQLKKLHKQM
+177 TYVFRKQLKKLHKQM

-237 MRKNHFSN
+237 MSKNHFSN

-306 MLASAERLMEIEAYE
+306 MLASAERLMEIEAYD
-321 KDKVREA
+321 KDELREA
-328 NDNYAGDE
+328 NDNYAVD
-336 ECVADAGDIEH
+336 VD
-347 RYYADNK
+347 
-354 DDDSKVRG
+354 
-362 WKNHDS
+362 
-368 TIDNNGAEYSGSID
+368 
-382 KSRKSRHI
+382 
-390 PDNST
+390 T

-410 IEGDTIMPIVLKDYS
+410 TEGDTIMPIVLKDYS

-451 MGLYTVDAGEVYG
+451 MGLYTVDAGEVFG

-477 QLMSGSIQDIITF
+477 QLMSGSIRDIITF
-490 SDKNRTG
+490 SDKDKTG
-497 DEAGIHRAL
+497 DEVGIHRAL
-506 QIACADGFIAELEH
+506 HIACADGFIAELEH

-527 ECGLGLSEGQMQR
+527 ERGQGLSEGQMQR

-566 TEETV
+566 TEEEV

-593 KLCDRQVAFGEERG
+593 KLCDRQVVFQEES

>member
-21 LYIIF
+21 LYILF
-26 LLLVQTV
+26 LLFLQMV

-50 CAVAHDSSK
+50 GAVAHDSKK
-59 MLTYCILFAALV
+59 MLTFCVLFAALV

-144 MVTKMA
+144 MITKMA

-157 IMETRFAY
+157 IMEPRFAY
-165 ILVPGGVLLVLL
+165 ILVPGGILLVLL

-192 QEKDGLVRIF
+192 QEKDGFVRIF

-252 AVMNGAYVLGAV
+252 AVMNGAYVFGAV

-306 MLASAERLMEIEAYE
+306 MLASAERLMEIEAYA
-321 KDKVREA
+321 KDKSYGQK
-328 NDNYAGDE
+328 NYDN
-336 ECVADAGDIEH
+336 
-347 RYYADNK
+347 
-354 DDDSKVRG
+354 
-362 WKNHDS
+362 
-368 TIDNNGAEYSGSID
+368 TIDNNGAKYSGSID
-382 KSRKSRHI
+382 KSRKSRHS

-395 FGLSHVDFTYLPPVV
+395 FGLSHVDFTYLPPV
-410 IEGDTIMPIVLKDYS
+410 ITEGDTIMPIVLKDYS
-425 LMIRKGEFVAF
+425 LMIRKSEFVAF
-436 TGPSGCGKSTVLKLM
+436 TGPSGCGKSTVLKLL

-464 CERSMFA
+464 CDRSMFA

-477 QLMSGSIQDIITF
+477 QLMSGSIRDIITF

-506 QIACADGFIAELEH
+506 QIACADGFIAELEQ

-527 ECGLGLSEGQMQR
+527 ERGLGLSEGQMQR

-566 TEETV
+566 TEEAV

-593 KLCDRQVAFGEERG
+593 KLCDRQVAFGEEK

>member
-1 MKKTN
+1 MRKTN
-6 KSALHFINEVAGKSR
+6 KSALHFINEVAGKGR

-26 LLLVQTV
+26 LLLVQMV

-50 CAVAHDSSK
+50 GAVAHDSSK
-59 MLTYCILFAALV
+59 MITYCILFAALV

-90 TYENAF
+90 TYENEF

-144 MVTKMA
+144 MITKMA
-150 GALVVIL
+150 GALVIIL
-157 IMETRFAY
+157 IMEPRFAY

-177 TYIFRKQLKKLHKQM
+177 SYIFRKQLKKLHKQM

-213 KAFGKEADSLTEAE
+213 KAFGKEKDSLTEAE

-252 AVMNGAYVLGAV
+252 AVMNGAYVFGAV

-306 MLASAERLMEIEAYE
+306 MLASAERLMEIEAYK
-321 KDKVREA
+321 KDEVR
-328 NDNYAGDE
+328 AGDE
-336 ECVADAGDIEH
+336 V
-347 RYYADNK
+347 YN
-354 DDDSKVRG
+354 V
-362 WKNHDS
+362 
-368 TIDNNGAEYSGSID
+368 
-382 KSRKSRHI
+382 
-390 PDNST
+390 DNST
-395 FGLSHVDFTYLPPVV
+395 FGLSHVDFTYLPPV
-410 IEGDTIMPIVLKDYS
+410 ITEGDAIMPIVLKDYS

-464 CERSMFA
+464 CDRLMFA

-477 QLMSGSIQDIITF
+477 QLMSGSIRDIITF
-490 SDKNRTG
+490 SDKDNTG
-497 DEAGIHRAL
+497 DEVGIYRAL
-506 QIACADGFIAELEH
+506 HIACADGFIAELEH

-527 ECGLGLSEGQMQR
+527 ERGMGLSEGQMQR

-566 TEETV
+566 TEEAV

-593 KLCDRQVAFGEERG
+593 KLCDRQVVFGEEK

>member
-1 MKKTN
+1 MYLLNSDGGMTRLSMRKTN

-21 LYIIF
+21 LYNIF
-26 LLLVQTV
+26 LLLVQMV

-50 CAVAHDSSK
+50 GAVAHDSKK
-59 MLTYCILFAALV
+59 MLTFCVLFAALV
-71 AGQIALRAVLRFL
+71 VGQIALRAVLRFL

-144 MVTKMA
+144 MITKMA

-157 IMETRFAY
+157 IMEPRFAY
-165 ILVPGGVLLVLL
+165 ILVPGGILLVLL

-252 AVMNGAYVLGAV
+252 AVMNGAYVFGAV

-306 MLASAERLMEIEAYE
+306 MLASAERLMEIEVYE
-321 KDKVREA
+321 KDKVRALEKVCA
-328 NDNYAGDE
+328 
-336 ECVADAGDIEH
+336 
-347 RYYADNK
+347 
-354 DDDSKVRG
+354 KVRMS
-362 WKNHDS
+362 D
-368 TIDNNGAEYSGSID
+368 EQ
-382 KSRKSRHI
+382 SRYT

-395 FGLSHVDFTYLPPVV
+395 FGLSHVDFTYLPPV
-410 IEGDTIMPIVLKDYS
+410 ITEGDTIMPIVLKDCS

-436 TGPSGCGKSTVLKLM
+436 TGSSGCGKSTVLKLL

-464 CERSMFA
+464 CDRSMFA

-477 QLMSGSIQDIITF
+477 QLMSGSIRDIITF
-490 SDKNRTG
+490 SDKDKSG
-497 DEAGIHRAL
+497 DEAGIYRAL
-506 QIACADGFIAELEH
+506 RIACADGFIAELEQ

-527 ECGLGLSEGQMQR
+527 ERGLGLSEGQMQR

-566 TEETV
+566 TEEAV

-593 KLCDRQVAFGEERG
+593 KLCDRQIAFGEEK